1 MGLDADMKFRVVGGG
16 GKGHKAFRRVGVD
29 WGKCAH
35 MTRYKGQREWHQFRS
50 LA

>member
-1 MGLDADMKFRVVGGG
+1 MKFRVIGGG
-16 GKGHKAFRRVGVD
+16 GKGHKMFRRVRVD

-35 MTRYKGQREWHQFRS
+35 MTRYKGQREWHLFRS